1 MIISPTISAFGRNE
15 RKKVNMNEAHFSALL
30 SAHFMAPRPEE
41 AILFILLRNV
51 DHPEE
56 SDKNDLHEVTHRP

>member
-1 MIISPTISAFGRNE
+1 
-15 RKKVNMNEAHFSALL
+15 MNEAHFSALL

-56 SDKNDLHEVTHRP
+56 SDKNDLHEVTLCRKQPIAHSTLGQNQDFFTH